1 MKSIDY
7 QTPQLLILLFSNE
20 DVVRTSNGFTGGE
33 TPESFD
39 QGVED
44 FFGE

>member
-7 QTPQLLILLFSNE
+7 QTPQLLILLFNNE
-20 DVVRTSNGFTGGE
+20 DVLTTSNFVGNE
-33 TPESFD
+33 TSESFD
-39 QGVED
+39 KGVED